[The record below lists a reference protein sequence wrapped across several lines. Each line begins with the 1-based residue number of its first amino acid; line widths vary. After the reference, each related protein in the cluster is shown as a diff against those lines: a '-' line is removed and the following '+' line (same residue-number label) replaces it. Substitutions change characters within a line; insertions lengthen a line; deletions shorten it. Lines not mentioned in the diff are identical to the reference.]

1 MDDSTGRRRRGPQN
15 RQRERV
21 LDLVRASDGPVDA
34 VELAEQLR
42 LHVTTARFHLERL
55 CEQGLVY
62 RTRVA
67 STGVGRP
74 RTGYVAAQ
82 EYFDYQSLA
91 ELLALELG
99 DTVEK
104 RRRRAERVGRR
115 WAQRVAVG
123 SDTDTDA
130 AAGTLDRGAQR
141 TAELFRRMGFGPE
154 LTPPAT
160 PGTRRL
166 LLHACPVREL
176 AAAHPEVGCALHRG
190 LLEGLLDPA
199 LRAELQPFAEPEL
212 CIAQVIA
219 DD

>member
-1 MDDSTGRRRRGPQN
+1 MDDSNGRRRRGPHN

-21 LDLVRASDGPVDA
+21 LQLVRASDGPVDA
-34 VELAEQLR
+34 VELAAQLR
-42 LHVTTARFHLERL
+42 LHVTTARFHLDRL
-55 CEQGLVY
+55 CEQGLVD
-62 RTRVA
+62 RTRVP

-74 RTGYVAAQ
+74 RTGYVAVQ
-82 EYFDYQSLA
+82 EHLDYRSLA
-91 ELLALELG
+91 EILALELG

-104 RRRRAERVGRR
+104 RRRRAERAGRR
-115 WAQRVAVG
+115 WALALAGDSSTDV
-123 SDTDTDA
+123 DTSTDP
-130 AAGTLDRGAQR
+130 LDRGARR
-141 TAELFRRMGFGPE
+141 TTEVFRRMGFGPE
-154 LTPPAT
+154 LTPPVK

-199 LRAELQPFAEPEL
+199 LRAELQPFVEPEL
-212 CIAQVIA
+212 CVAQVIA